1 MMLFVLLL
9 FPLFVFAQGFEQLEK
24 RLAQINTIKV
34 SFVQKT
40 KYTWRTKEDVAKGF
54 FYAQKGGKF
63 RIEYEQPEKMIIVS
77 DGREVVLY
85 YPAQGNALID
95 SMEKNQ
101 SPVVESLLLVSKPLG
116 EVFDLVGEIERDGRR
131 FFVLKPKVNDE
142 FFHRVF
148 VHADWDGTPRLVRV
162 EEKMELL
169 QR

>member
-1 MMLFVLLL
+1 MVPVCFASA
-9 FPLFVFAQGFEQLEK
+9 PLFLFLPESFEQLEK

-40 KYTWRTKEDVAKGF
+40 KYTWRTKEDIAKGF

-63 RIEYEQPEKMIIVS
+63 RIEYEQPEKMIIAS

-85 YPAQGNALID
+85 YPAQRNALID

-116 EVFDLVGEIERDGRR
+116 EVFEPDGR
-131 FFVLKPKVNDE
+131 D
-142 FFHRVF
+142 
-148 VHADWDGTPRLVRV
+148 
-162 EEKMELL
+162 
-169 QR
+169 